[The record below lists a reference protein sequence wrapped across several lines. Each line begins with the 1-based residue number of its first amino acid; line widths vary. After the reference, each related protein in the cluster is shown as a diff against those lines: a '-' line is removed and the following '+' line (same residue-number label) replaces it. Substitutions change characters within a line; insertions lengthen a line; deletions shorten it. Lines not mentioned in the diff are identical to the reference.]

1 MLPDDCLILQSAGF
15 FAEAAC
21 TGASPCRSLFL
32 MLGAGRK
39 RPMHRTICEQAAPQ
53 HITT

>member
-15 FAEAAC
+15 YC
-21 TGASPCRSLFL
+21 TQASQRPIVD
-32 MLGAGRK
+32 AGQK
-39 RPMHRTICEQAAPQ
+39 RPMHRTICEQPAPQ